1 MPKRQ
6 TARPKKIA
14 TLTQGHFVSRRE
26 LLSGAAATLAC
37 SIIPVASSA
46 ASPSPVSLNVFTTKE
61 RKTLQ
66 AMVSRLIPS
75 DENGQGAIE
84 AGCTR

>member
-1 MPKRQ
+1 M
-6 TARPKKIA
+6 
-14 TLTQGHFVSRRE
+14 SRRE

-37 SIIPVASSA
+37 SFIPVASFSA
-46 ASPSPVSLNVFTTKE
+46 VSPLPVAPNVFTATE

-75 DENGQGAIE
+75 DENGPGAIE
-84 AGCTR
+84 